1 MKKKKK
7 STNMDVYDAC
17 DQESDEYFYYIAGYT
32 FNGVPFGI
40 TWEEAIEDGLVES
53 NSIADESTLKKV

>member
-17 DQESDEYFYYIAGYT
+17 DQESDDILLYSGLYF
-32 FNGVPFGI
+32 
-40 TWEEAIEDGLVES
+40 
-53 NSIADESTLKKV
+53 